1 MYVLDVSSVR
11 VELWVC
17 VDVVVGIGCTVV
29 CVNSVCVCVL
39 MLKRE
44 NKEEA
49 GK

>member
-1 MYVLDVSSVR
+1 MGVR
-11 VELWVC
+11 GCGCRYRVYSGVC
-17 VDVVVGIGCTVV
+17 KQ
-29 CVNSVCVCVL
+29 CVCVL